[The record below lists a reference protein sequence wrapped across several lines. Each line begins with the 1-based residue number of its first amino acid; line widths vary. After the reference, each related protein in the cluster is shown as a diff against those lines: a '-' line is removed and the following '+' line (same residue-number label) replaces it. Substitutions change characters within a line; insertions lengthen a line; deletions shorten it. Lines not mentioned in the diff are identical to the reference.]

1 MRPQGVGFWAAPFLG
16 GPKNVFMGGQS
27 GEVGAAPFCLAKQ
40 NKTTTPPRD
49 GGVSEPPTMPEKV
62 GEDPAPPPRQVQ
74 FVLFYSVNQTIAQ
87 VWPTPPKTGG

>member
-1 MRPQGVGFWAAPFLG
+1 M
-16 GPKNVFMGGQS
+16 FMGGQS

-62 GEDPAPPPRQVQ
+62 GEDPAPPPARFNLSFSTVSTKPLLKCGQPH
-74 FVLFYSVNQTIAQ
+74 LRL
-87 VWPTPPKTGG
+87 GDE